1 MRRWIG
7 FEHGVNLGGWLSQC
21 DYSKDRLEHFIVE
34 EDIKRISDWP
44 VDHVRLPIDY
54 NVLQDQDGTFI
65 ESGFEYVRKAI
76 HWCRKY
82 GLNIILDLHK
92 TAGYSFDQGEKEAGF
107 FDNSK
112 YQEMFYSL
120 WEEMA
125 KRYAKYGDHV
135 AFELLNEVTD
145 KNTME
150 SDFTGMYSS
159 DSPDC
164 SNDEDIG
171 RRLLEQLCFGSTLTG
186 CTGR

>member
-107 FDNSK
+107 LTIASTGKCFTACGRRWLNGM
-112 YQEMFYSL
+112 QNTEIML
-120 WEEMA
+120 
-125 KRYAKYGDHV
+125 
-135 AFELLNEVTD
+135 LLN
-145 KNTME
+145 
-150 SDFTGMYSS
+150 
-159 DSPDC
+159 C
-164 SNDEDIG
+164 
-171 RRLLEQLCFGSTLTG
+171 
-186 CTGR
+186 

>member
-112 YQEMFYSL
+112 YQEIFYSL

-145 KNTME
+145 KNTMDRWNQISQE
-150 SDFTGMYSS
+150 
-159 DSPDC
+159 C
-164 SNDEDIG
+164 IRRWSNPANPTNTF
-171 RRLLEQLCFGSTLTG
+171 L
-186 CTGR
+186 